1 MVSLKDVCYEH
12 IKDNFCYGL
21 FGNFKLVIDKGTGCF
36 NATKLCSNSGKR
48 FRDWTRLEKSKR
60 LLEYYD
66 HSCGDNMR
74 GNFYEVRE
82 SNNDELNKQIT
93 GQYVQKE
100 LILDIASWISV
111 EFYDKCNQIII
122 NYFVGEFKSM
132 DKDDFEAKIK
142 DIEER
147 MSDIILEK
155 EDIIQEKNDKID
167 ELLQLGRQQ
176 EERSKRQEEM
186 LRSLGVHLE
195 DVACQN
201 NELLEKVDDQ
211 NEKLDVIQNKLD
223 IAVEDRAPQPKKTN
237 KRERFI
243 LLKRNDPHF
252 KYYTIRAQDV
262 NARIA
267 IKRQRTLF
275 TEVEILMD
283 IHCHPNSK
291 TLYVRV
297 KEDLK
302 EKGVI
307 FNLCKISLEESP
319 ITEEQLIQAMQI
331 INDEKLVV

>member
-1 MVSLKDVCYEH
+1 MVSLNDVCYEQ
-12 IKDNFCYGL
+12 IKDNFYYGL
-21 FGNFKLVIDKGTGCF
+21 FGDFKLVIDKTTGCF
-36 NATKLCSNSGKR
+36 NATKLCNDANKR
-48 FRDWTRLEKSKR
+48 YRNWARTERSIKLINYYKSCR
-60 LLEYYD
+60 SLM
-66 HSCGDNMR
+66 S

-132 DKDDFEAKIK
+132 DKNEFEAKIK

-243 LLKRNDPHF
+243 LLKRNDPDF